1 MAGKST
7 EQRGME
13 EAPENGQESSYSVHA
28 NGINEIDL
36 NGGDL

>member
-13 EAPENGQESSYSVHA
+13 EAPENGKESSYSARA